1 MDDKKKFLITHSEIF
16 PGTYAST
23 TETTDSLIRSLNL
36 QRHAVLKWGPVGMQM
51 LTETRAKGLTILG
64 FAGNSAPD
72 HVDHFHGLPTFLKMI
87 LDVTHNYEKDSD
99 K

>member
-1 MDDKKKFLITHSEIF
+1 MTHSEIF
-16 PGTYAST
+16 PGAYAST
-23 TETTDSLIRSLNL
+23 TQCADYLMNSLHL
-36 QRHAVLKWGPVGMQM
+36 QRHPVLKWGRVGMQM
-51 LTETRAKGLTILG
+51 LSETHLNGLTILG

-87 LDVTHNYEKDSD
+87 LDSAPAGERND